1 MNFFSMRSEDF
12 PELPWKKNIS
22 GNIVCLVLSISF
34 FCGWKIVQLDVARL
48 LLFVGSIIET
58 GCTIIQIIQIKAG
71 FLLRKMS
78 PQNGYNKDFYHKGGG
93 GSRLIFEYLF
103 WIFFK
108 GHPEEFLDS
117 QNMFCNWFG
126 FYIVHIKLLV
136 DIELL
141 YGHIWKSILYI
152 GFNCKGNK

>member
-78 PQNGYNKDFYHKGGG
+78 PQNGYNKDCYHKGGRG
-93 GSRLIFEYLF
+93 VSPDIWISFLNIFLKAIQKNSWTPKTCFAIGLDFILF
-103 WIFFK
+103 ISNF
-108 GHPEEFLDS
+108 
-117 QNMFCNWFG
+117 
-126 FYIVHIKLLV
+126 
-136 DIELL
+136 
-141 YGHIWKSILYI
+141 
-152 GFNCKGNK
+152 